1 MAEDVRSPLNDQA
14 GIPSPELHPE
24 ASAVDQYYHTD
35 AGKQAQ
41 QLAGAL
47 QDFSGGVAGLADFA
61 EQHAALKGTS
71 DAEAAAAKDQSVQ
84 DYNTAVK
91 KGLLPSSGNPWFKQ
105 AARAQ
110 FGRVAAENY
119 AQAFRND
126 PDTIMALSNS
136 TSVKDFDRLEQ
147 SFRQKWQSD
156 NLDSSHNDLAFS
168 SQFNH
173 LTQAY
178 IKDER
183 NAFVGQANSRL
194 LQQTTET
201 HTQEI
206 AGIIRSG
213 REAGHT
219 DAQITQEI
227 NDSNTAMI
235 QNGMNPRLV
244 NVAASLAV
252 ANAAHDALDSTIFD
266 LAKGVKAGSGSL
278 YDTAYM
284 GEDRE
289 KISGEIITL
298 KARQDTQAR
307 EDVAFQRSERVRKVQ
322 SDTIDQVLSGKAS
335 PQDIQDNIRKMK
347 DDDPSKAAELGQL
360 VHTLQIGVHDE
371 GTPQAVAHLTLNVWG
386 GSAPGD
392 PEYVDESR
400 LASARNAGAISTED
414 FTKLREQVQQRD
426 KEAKE
431 GGKNGIL
438 NDSIYKWGLQKVNDV
453 LASSFEYN
461 ADRNARAERAQAEYI
476 NNYLNFRQQKPNA
489 TSDDVTKFAAAQ
501 VDTLREKYQSARDQ
515 GKVGKLPDTNLTGQA
530 ADWKANR
537 VMPLQNVSRIEK
549 ELADK
554 KLSPS
559 SIRDLRSA
567 GIAPDSV
574 PAFIA
579 AQKTLYQQP

>member
-1 MAEDVRSPLNDQA
+1 MAEDLRSPLNDQA

-47 QDFSGGVAGLADFA
+47 QDFSGGVAGLADYA

-91 KGLLPSSGNPWFKQ
+91 KGLLPSSANPWFKQ

-126 PDTIMALSNS
+126 PNTIMALSNS
-136 TSVKDFDRLEQ
+136 TSVKDFDRVEQ
-147 SFRQKWQSD
+147 AFRQKWQSD
-156 NLDSSHNDLAFS
+156 NLNESHNDLAFN

-206 AGIIRSG
+206 AGIVRSG

-227 NDSNTAMI
+227 NDSNAAMI
-235 QNGMNPRLV
+235 ANGMNPRLV
-244 NVAASLAV
+244 NVAASQAI
-252 ANAAHDALDSTIFD
+252 ANAAHDALDPTIFD
-266 LAKGVKAGSGSL
+266 LAKNVKAGSGSL

-284 GEDRE
+284 GEDRQ

-298 KARQDTQAR
+298 KAREDTQAR
-307 EDVAFQRSERVRKVQ
+307 EDAAAQRADRVRTVQ
-322 SDTIDQVLSGKAS
+322 SQVIDQALDEKTK
-335 PQDIQDNIRKMK
+335 PQDIQVAIRQMAQ
-347 DDDPSKAAELGQL
+347 DDPSKAIELNQL
-360 VHTLQIGVHDE
+360 VHTLQTGLHDE
-371 GTPQAVAHLTLNVWG
+371 SNPQAVAHLTLNVWG
-386 GSAPGD
+386 GANPGD

-400 LASARNAGAISTED
+400 LATARNAGAISTED

-431 GGKNGIL
+431 GGKNGVL

-476 NNYLNFRQQKPNA
+476 NNYLAFRKQKPDA

-501 VDTLREKYQSARDQ
+501 VDSLRMKYQSTRDQ
-515 GKVGKLPDTNLTGQA
+515 GKVGKLPDVNLTGQA

-537 VMPLQNVSRIEK
+537 IMPLQNVTRIDS
-549 ELADK
+549 ELK
-554 KLSPS
+554 KGKLSPS
-559 SIRDLRSA
+559 SIQDLRSA
-567 GIAPDSV
+567 GVPTDSV
-574 PAFIA
+574 AAFVQS
-579 AQKTLYQQP
+579 QKTLYQQP